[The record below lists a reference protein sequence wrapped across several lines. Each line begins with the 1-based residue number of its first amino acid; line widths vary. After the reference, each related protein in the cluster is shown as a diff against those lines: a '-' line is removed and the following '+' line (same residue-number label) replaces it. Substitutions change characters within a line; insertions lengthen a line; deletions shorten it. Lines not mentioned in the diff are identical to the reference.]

1 MHLAFSRKF
10 ARYLRGLQSHISNQF
25 SQICATTAD
34 LLDLGEFDDATM
46 HGTQQDNALSLSQLR
61 RLLKNCTL
69 DPKSSHWI
77 YRTELLSLIWHRS
90 HDGQMHGFPSSSLR
104 KITLKLICL
113 ILSISCRSVRI
124 CDRISAY
131 LF

>member
-34 LLDLGEFDDATM
+34 LLDLGEFDDAM
-46 HGTQQDNALSLSQLR
+46 MLGTQQDNALSLSQLR

-77 YRTELLSLIWHRS
+77 SRIQIYLQFGTSLITDECMVFGPAALKGTDVRS
-90 HDGQMHGFPSSSLR
+90 YSLQ
-104 KITLKLICL
+104 
-113 ILSISCRSVRI
+113 
-124 CDRISAY
+124 
-131 LF
+131 